1 MKYWKKPKIEVIG
14 KREIVR
20 IAQESQKVG
29 SNRVLN
35 SFLGFK
41 EALIKSH

>member
-20 IAQESQKVG
+20 IAQEPQKVG
-29 SNRVLN
+29 SNRALS
-35 SFLGFK
+35 SFLGIYS
-41 EALIKSH
+41 AVP